1 MNEAEDPTIQGLY
14 SPSQRAVG
22 CVILQT
28 MFGGDR
34 RVCTAV
40 TDWEVN
46 VQDDF
51 IMVSAPL
58 SQWLYIG
65 KLPRNERPGP
75 EAFSAHDGTAKQ
87 KS

>member
-1 MNEAEDPTIQGLY
+1 MNEAEDPIIQGLY

-51 IMVSAPL
+51 IMVTAPL
-58 SQWLYIG
+58 SQWVQIG
-65 KLPRNERPGP
+65 RVPRDQRPGP
-75 EAFSAHDGTAKQ
+75 EAFAPREGTTKQ